1 MRILTLV
8 PGGISNQ
15 LLFFPTLETLQQTY
29 PQSSIDVLVEPR
41 AKAAHRLCPQVR
53 EVLLFD
59 YRDQYGLADY
69 LNILGS

>member
-29 PQSSIDVLVEPR
+29 PQSSIDVLVEP
-41 AKAAHRLCPQVR
+41 
-53 EVLLFD
+53 
-59 YRDQYGLADY
+59 
-69 LNILGS
+69 